1 MFNMSP
7 CISVSG
13 FIVLLL
19 VARII
24 AKDTEGMLGVLFC
37 SMCCIWR
44 TFKVIQGREG
54 EQDIEMVKR
63 EKRKFF
69 CKFLNR
75 LTPKDLKVARKLK
88 RKLQRLFLR

>member
-7 CISVSG
+7 CISISG

-19 VARII
+19 VADLTG
-24 AKDTEGMLGVLFC
+24 KDTEGMLGILYC

-44 TFKVIQGREG
+44 TFKVVQGG
-54 EQDIEMVKR
+54 VDIEMVKR
-63 EKRKFF
+63 RKKRKFF

-75 LTPKDLKVARKLK
+75 LTPKDLKVAGKFK
-88 RKLQRLFLR
+88 RRSYKDFF